1 MSRRKHKKKKKK
13 KKKLKELVKVERKII
28 KIISYKLQFIES
40 TRCMASY
47 LSNLV
52 NLAKGIHKPNLD
64 VDTDIITKNVERVEL
79 NTKIVSA
86 VLNTKT
92 LKLI

>member
-1 MSRRKHKKKKKK
+1 MKVQDAWQAIYQI
-13 KKKLKELVKVERKII
+13 LLILQKE
-28 KIISYKLQFIES
+28 FI
-40 TRCMASY
+40 
-47 LSNLV
+47 
-52 NLAKGIHKPNLD
+52 NLD